1 MSCVRPASRVLG
13 YCLAFSIS
21 HVAVADVFINEFHY
35 DNDGTDTNEKVEV
48 IAPSGTNL
56 SGWKIVLYNGGN
68 GAQYSTL
75 NLTGTTTS
83 QCGGHGTVVVTAPT
97 ATGIQNGA
105 PDGLALVNASNAVVQ
120 FLSYEGSFTAVDG
133 PASGMSSTAI
143 AQSESATSPAGQS
156 LQLAGTGSSYS
167 QFAWQASRTSSF
179 GACNTGQT
187 LSGGGGGTPATLSN
201 GVPLTGLSAATNASV
216 NYTMQVPAGATN
228 LVIAASGGSGDGDL
242 YVRYGSAPTT
252 TTYDCRPYLSGNNE
266 SCSFATPAAGTYHVM
281 IRAYTAFSGV
291 TLSGNYSTGGGGT
304 DVAPTLISTTPAA
317 GATNVGA
324 SSNLSVT
331 FSEAVSV
338 TGTWFTIGCA
348 NSGSHP
354 ATVSGGPTTFTLNP
368 NTDFG
373 ALESCTL
380 SLVAANIR
388 DQDGTIQ
395 PMAANVTRSFTTSA
409 ASTGYYGTVNT
420 GSASALR
427 SSLHLV
433 IDDHTRFG
441 YTASTTDTW
450 DVLAVADQDPMNSSR
465 ILDIYKNASYA
476 KATGGN
482 DFYNREHTWPNSLGF
497 PNDGASNYPYT
508 DLHML
513 MASDISY
520 NSTRSN
526 KPYDNCPSGC
536 TEYPTQATNGQGGG
550 SGVYPGNSNWSNSS
564 VFQVWHRFKGNVA
577 RAMFYMDLRYEGG
590 SHGVTGASEPDLRL
604 TSDLSLV
611 VGTGSNA
618 SVAYMG
624 KLSTLLQWH
633 LDDPVDATEQL
644 RNDVIYS
651 YQGNRNPFVD
661 NPQWVAC
668 IYQSVCP

>member
-1 MSCVRPASRVLG
+1 MSHQHAARRALG
-13 YCLAFSIS
+13 LGLAFAFS
-21 HVAVADVFINEFHY
+21 HVALADVFVNEFHY
-35 DNDGTDTNEKVEV
+35 DNDGTDSNEKVEV
-48 IAPSGTNL
+48 IAPAGTSL
-56 SGWKIVLYNGGN
+56 TGWKVVLYNGGD
-68 GAQYSTL
+68 GRQYSTL
-75 NLTGTTTS
+75 NLSGTTVD
-83 QCGGHGTVVVTAPT
+83 QCGGHGTAVVTAPA
-97 ATGIQNGA
+97 ATGIQNGG
-105 PDGLALVNASNAVVQ
+105 PDGLALVNASNVVVQ
-120 FLSYEGSFTAVDG
+120 FLSYEGSFSAIDG
-133 PASGMSSTAI
+133 PASGMTSTAVS
-143 AQSESATSPAGQS
+143 QSESSTSAAGHS

-167 QFAWQASRTSSF
+167 QFSWQASRTSSF

-201 GVPLTGLSAATNASV
+201 GVPLTGLAAATGASV
-216 NYTMQVPAGATN
+216 NYTMLVPAGASN
-228 LVIAASGGSGDGDL
+228 LTISSSGGSGDGDL
-242 YVRYGSAPTT
+242 YVRLGSAPTT
-252 TTYDCRPYLSGNNE
+252 STYDCRPFLSGNAE
-266 SCSFATPAAGTYHVM
+266 SCSFPTPSAGTYHVM

-291 TLSGNYSTGGGGT
+291 TLNGSYSTGGGT
-304 DVAPTLISTTPAA
+304 DTAPTLTSTVPAS
-317 GATNVGA
+317 GATNVGVA
-324 SSNLSVT
+324 SNLTVS
-331 FSEAVSV
+331 FSEAVTV
-338 TGTWFTIGCA
+338 TGSWFSISCA
-348 NSGSHP
+348 STGSHP
-354 ATVSGGPTTFTLNP
+354 ATVSGGPSSYTLDPGSN
-368 NTDFG
+368 FG
-373 ALESCTL
+373 ALETCTL
-380 SLVAANIR
+380 NLVAANIS

-395 PMAANVTRSFTTSA
+395 PMAANVSRSFTTTA
-409 ASTGYYGTVNT
+409 AGTGYYGTVNT
-420 GSASALR
+420 SSASALR

-441 YTASTTDTW
+441 YTASATDTW
-450 DVLAVADQDPMNSSR
+450 DVLAVADQDPMNSAR

-497 PNDGASNYPYT
+497 PVDGGSNYPYT

-536 TEYPTQATNGQGGG
+536 SEYPTQATNGQGGG
-550 SGVYPGNSNWSNSS
+550 SGVYPGNSNWSNAS
-564 VFQVWHRFKGNVA
+564 VFQVWHKFKGNVA

-590 SHGVTGASEPDLRL
+590 THGVTGASEPDLRL

-633 LDDPVDATEQL
+633 LDDPVDANEQL
-644 RNDVIYS
+644 RNDVIFS

-661 NPQWVAC
+661 NPAWVAC